1 MVTRIGIGMKWENGR
16 EQAEQQDLDNQD
28 ARWGTAGIP
37 ASSTCSH
44 YRESPN

>member
-28 ARWGTAGIP
+28 ARWHCRNPRILDVL
-37 ASSTCSH
+37 SLS
-44 YRESPN
+44 